1 LSHEMPPIA
10 EAEPVGNVE
19 GNIGGTA
26 MRGAVTLP
34 GSETT
39 SRRKGTRRN
48 LGDLLSPAVAR
59 PRAGLGSSN
68 EHSRSG
74 RQEESDGSIVPL
86 KGSNKA
92 VRSGGGERGGKGPG
106 REKWSMPKH
115 APDTAPDAACHRRHR
130 PADRN

>member
-1 LSHEMPPIA
+1 MPPLA

-19 GNIGGTA
+19 GNRGGTA

-39 SRRKGTRRN
+39 SRRKGTCRN

-68 EHSRSG
+68 ERSRSG
-74 RQEESDGSIVPL
+74 RQEASDGSIVLL

-106 REKWSMPKH
+106 QEKWSMPKH
-115 APDTAPDAACHRRHR
+115 APDTAPDTACHRRHR